1 MRFKIVTD
9 CQQLH
14 IIAKGTYVKQTVK
27 MIGAILVTL
36 LVLAVAIVLTWTLG
50 RLVFSALQSM
60 DGDTLGATIALV
72 GVIAVPV
79 ITFITQWGM
88 EKKRSREQA
97 IREKRTEFYESVV
110 ALFMQILNSSA
121 NGNEGDVADDW
132 ASQMRSLTPRMI
144 LYGSKEFVQAWN
156 VFRQTSALNTAGEGK
171 LGPDA
176 LNLMVA
182 SMEKTMI
189 AARKDLGHR
198 VSTTELGE
206 YASTFINDLDRT
218 QIQAA
223 HQRISK
229 GDLQG

>member
-1 MRFKIVTD
+1 MVKDAAGR
-9 CQQLH
+9 QQLRV
-14 IIAKGTYVKQTVK
+14 IAKGKYVKQAFK
-27 MIGAILVTL
+27 MTGAILLTL
-36 LVLAVAIVLTWTLG
+36 FVVVAAVILIWTLG
-50 RLVFSALQSM
+50 TLVFSALQRM
-60 DGDTLGATIALV
+60 DGDTRGATIALV

-97 IREKRTEFYESVV
+97 IREKRTEFYETVIK
-110 ALFMQILNSSA
+110 LFMQIMNSSA
-121 NGNEGDVADDW
+121 NGDEGDLADDW
-132 ASQMRSLTPRMI
+132 ASQMRSLTPQMI

-156 VFRQTSALNTAGEGK
+156 VFRQTSALNTAGDGE

-176 LNLMVA
+176 VNLMVA

-198 VSTTELGE
+198 VSTTEQGQ
-206 YASTFINDLDRT
+206 YASAFINDLDRS

-223 HQRISK
+223 HQKIAK